1 MNEMNKVFRP
11 LLQLRKNCDTI
22 QSVEIVDNLQHT
34 VNFIICCSTGGT
46 DGTIKL

>member
-11 LLQLRKNCDTI
+11 LLQLIKNCDTI
-22 QSVEIVDNLQHT
+22 QRVEIVANLQHT
-34 VNFIICCSTGGT
+34 VTILICCSTGGT